1 MKKIRL
7 TPAGE
12 DLLVS
17 IIGYGTVIT
26 IAILIIGLVGY
37 VEVRM

>member
-1 MKKIRL
+1 MKIKL

-17 IIGYGTVIT
+17 IIGWAVVGSV
-26 IAILIIGLVGY
+26 AVLIIGLVGY
-37 VEVRM
+37 VEVGM